1 MNILCSCFSF
11 TLYKKHH
18 IKSKL
23 HPQETF
29 PSDPVITEALIHASG
44 QLQGAA
50 LILMGNAI
58 HWQPNSR
65 IVEHEACFG
74 VQPWDYTP
82 FYYLIMAG
90 AVLIAAGYIFLV
102 NPRMRRAALEQGDR
116 QQAEAGQENG

>member
-1 MNILCSCFSF
+1 
-11 TLYKKHH
+11 
-18 IKSKL
+18 
-23 HPQETF
+23 
-29 PSDPVITEALIHASG
+29 
-44 QLQGAA
+44 
-50 LILMGNAI
+50 MGNAI

-90 AVLIAAGYIFLV
+90 ALVIAAGYIFLV

-116 QQAEAGQENG
+116 QQAEAGQEHG